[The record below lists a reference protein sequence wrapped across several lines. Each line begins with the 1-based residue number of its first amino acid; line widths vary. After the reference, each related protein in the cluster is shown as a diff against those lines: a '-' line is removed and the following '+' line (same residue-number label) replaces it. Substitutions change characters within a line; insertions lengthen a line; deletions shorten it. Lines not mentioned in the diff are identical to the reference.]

1 MKVGK
6 YARTYPLGRP
16 LSLISGTSDVG
27 VLESCVSGADDD
39 TPDSMVLEVCEATE
53 TTPGLTMPLADS
65 VVVVWASELTLP
77 GCDWDRDAELR
88 GL

>member
-53 TTPGLTMPLADS
+53 TIPGLTFPLADS

-77 GCDWDRDAELR
+77 GCDWDRDVELR